1 MTRENLNAQQR
12 TVLHAIATHDDLWVV
27 EEVFPGH
34 EVWSG
39 IRQDLL
45 FLDLPTTQQDL
56 QAFLALKMPQEGADR
71 SEG

>member
-45 FLDLPTTQQDL
+45 FLVSCN
-56 QAFLALKMPQEGADR
+56 G
-71 SEG
+71 